1 MTFTI
6 GRQGRGFS
14 AISGTNR
21 GFCLWAVVGG
31 ICCSVL
37 AVELGLEQGL
47 AKGLA
52 KGME

>member
-6 GRQGRGFS
+6 GRPGRGFR

-21 GFCLWAVVGG
+21 GFCLWVLDGG
-31 ICCSVL
+31 IRSIVL

-47 AKGLA
+47 AKA
-52 KGME
+52 IE